1 MNKLWSVALLD
12 TNKKTGLYFDEIPD
26 RMLIMYTELYA
37 KRIDGIDRE
46 QYMGLLKEL
55 SNTNGKRY
63 DSYKLLLFK
72 RKKT

>member
-1 MNKLWSVALLD
+1 
-12 TNKKTGLYFDEIPD
+12 
-26 RMLIMYTELYA
+26 MYTELYA

-55 SNTNGKRY
+55 SKTNGKRY
-63 DSYKLLLFK
+63 DTDKLLLFK